1 MTKDIEVVNGKKID
15 INLVILHSWSCF
27 DQLTFFRMGPLACR
41 IEEFV
46 ALITLWGFHCK
57 IFFGS
62 FTCQLLY
69 VMYSCD
75 LCSPCNTR
83 SLFLS
88 KSYKTFVQ
96 FGVLLGEK
104 YNWKINL
111 FGVMPLWMTNIVQCW
126 MHYIFFFILDFVIS
140 KVEGHWS
147 APMLLTLWQI

>member
-1 MTKDIEVVNGKKID
+1 
-15 INLVILHSWSCF
+15 
-27 DQLTFFRMGPLACR
+27 MGPLACR

-75 LCSPCNTR
+75 VCSPCNTR

-88 KSYKTFVQ
+88 KSYKTLVQ

-126 MHYIFFFILDFVIS
+126 MHDILFFYFGFRYLQSRGSLICSYALN
-140 KVEGHWS
+140 
-147 APMLLTLWQI
+147 PLTDLAKKRPSLC